1 MPTVA
6 FAPQVFQLTKKKRL
20 ELAER
25 LWLSVADESSMAVPE
40 SHKRI
45 LRKRRAAQELRPGE
59 ILLDVADRL
68 DHLTVFDC
76 LLFPMV
82 KKAAISAVI
91 GHVSTERKRHLHR
104 TPVAA
109 LRLFT

>member
-25 LWLSVADESSMAVPE
+25 LWLSVADESSMPVLE

-45 LRKRRAAQELRPGE
+45 LRKRMADYKAGRIKTVSHAELMRRVRA
-59 ILLDVADRL
+59 
-68 DHLTVFDC
+68 
-76 LLFPMV
+76 
-82 KKAAISAVI
+82 S
-91 GHVSTERKRHLHR
+91 
-104 TPVAA
+104 
-109 LRLFT
+109 